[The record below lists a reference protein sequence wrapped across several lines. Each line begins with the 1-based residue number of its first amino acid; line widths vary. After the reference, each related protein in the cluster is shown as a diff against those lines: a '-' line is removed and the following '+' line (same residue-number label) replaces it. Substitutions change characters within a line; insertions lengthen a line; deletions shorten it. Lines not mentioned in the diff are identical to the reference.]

1 MVLRRTLGLVVICSL
16 LSGSLRAADVILN
29 EYNAVDTAAFL
40 GGGDSSA
47 DEAGG
52 RAADSFFGR
61 VPGNGGDWF
70 ELVVIKDH
78 LDMRGWQL
86 DIFAGGKLEET
97 LTLTAQPIWSDLRAG
112 TIITVA
118 EDVPSDVSYD
128 PAAGDWWINV
138 WASTDADG
146 KYISAKSFPVSNK
159 NWQLRIRNISGAVVF
174 GPAGE
179 GDRSER
185 QGQRY
190 GGLPFSR
197 KIRAWPSRPIRR
209 TMTPTTNSARSAPRI
224 AGARRISTIF
234 VPP

>member
-1 MVLRRTLGLVVICSL
+1 MSTTPS
-16 LSGSLRAADVILN
+16 
-29 EYNAVDTAAFL
+29 TALAFL

-47 DEAGG
+47 DEMGG
-52 RAADSFFGR
+52 RAADGFFGR

-78 LDMRGWQL
+78 LDMRGWLL
-86 DIFAGGKLEET
+86 DYFVSGKLDKT

-118 EDVPSDVSYD
+118 QDVPNDISYD

-138 WASTDADG
+138 QASTDADG

-159 NWQLRIRNISGAVVF
+159 NWQLRIRNIAGAIVF

-179 GDRSER
+179 GIAPNAKVGDTEVFYS
-185 QGQRY
+185 QG
-190 GGLPFSR
+190 GPECSHHGEF
-197 KIRAWPSRPIRR
+197 A
-209 TMTPTTNSARSAPRI
+209 
-224 AGARRISTIF
+224 
-234 VPP
+234 